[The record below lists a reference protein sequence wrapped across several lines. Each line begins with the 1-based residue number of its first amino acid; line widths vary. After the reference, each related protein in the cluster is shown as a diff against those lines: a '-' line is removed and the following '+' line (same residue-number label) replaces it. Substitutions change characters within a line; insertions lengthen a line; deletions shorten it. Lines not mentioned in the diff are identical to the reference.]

1 MGFFIFGT
9 FIPYYGLCIVIGIV
23 CAFLIC
29 FFLCK
34 KNSLNTDDLII
45 ICAYLVSFGFIGA
58 KILYIIVSIK
68 SINFKEVFSSMK
80 AFNAFLSSGFVFYGG
95 LIGGIFAL
103 WLVKKVHKIDVI
115 KYIPE
120 LVPGLCIAHSCGR
133 IGCSLAGCCHGKITT
148 GRLYFRYSHSIAA
161 PNNVNLF
168 PVQGIEAFLVF
179 LIGLICF
186 IIVLKKIKFNVLYL
200 YIAAYSVIR
209 FILEFFRGD
218 KERGFFLVLSTS
230 QIISILGL
238 LIVLVKCVSD
248 VKHRRRRPWHEAV
261 PRDKDERQRSV

>member
-1 MGFFIFGT
+1 MGFYIFGT
-9 FIPYYGLCIVIGIV
+9 FISYYGLCIVIGLV
-23 CAFLIC
+23 CAFLIGYY
-29 FFLCK
+29 LCK
-34 KNSLNTDDLII
+34 KTNLNTDDFIL
-45 ICAYLVSFGFIGA
+45 ICAYLISFGFLGA
-58 KILYIIVSIK
+58 KILYILVSFKTTDFRLVFK
-68 SINFKEVFSSMK
+68 SVKT
-80 AFNAFLSSGFVFYGG
+80 FNYYISSGFVFYGG
-95 LIGGIFAL
+95 VIGGLFAL
-103 WLVKKVHKIDVI
+103 FLVKKIHKLDVCEYCKVI
-115 KYIPE
+115 
-120 LVPGLCIAHSCGR
+120 VPCLCIAHSFGR

-161 PNNVNLF
+161 PNNVSLF

-248 VKHRRRRPWHEAV
+248 VKHHRRCPCHEAKT
-261 PRDKDERQRSV
+261 RDKDERQRSV